1 MSPLDWFKK
10 EKPLQGLTGLWGGNS
25 SNLIGGASGL
35 YDEPLLTDGTGITF
49 RAYNSSGGALTGY
62 LGPAKSDLRTYYK
75 SSQSVGNWID
85 TDDFFNTTTT
95 GIQVWH
101 VPVDGTY
108 QFTMESPS
116 FHTTHGLSNSTTG
129 AAPGW
134 KMVFNYDLSEG
145 DRLFILPGQRCNTST
160 DGNSSFG
167 GNGGTFL
174 VKGDKDEANLD
185 TDLYNCD
192 VADCIAVCG
201 GAANQTNGAS
211 QSVGTPRASGSH
223 PSGSDLETGTNYGTG
238 RGPTGYHT
246 GSGGGGPS
254 GGAGFLRSAG
264 QHDQNGTI
272 LYTYAEK
279 ADGTSFV
286 FDADCFVRGGRG
298 GKGYSSNNAQAQGN
312 SGMNG
317 SGGFGGGGGQSVGN
331 SYSSG
336 AGGMMGGGESD
347 GEFIYPNSLK
357 YANGADRIASGSCY
371 IKSGVSLST
380 NTTTTTTLGKVLVKI
395 V

>member
-1 MSPLDWFKK
+1 MLDNFWYPKQT
-10 EKPLQGLTGLWGGNS
+10 PLQGLTGLWGGNS
-25 SNLIGGASGL
+25 SNLIGGGGAL
-35 YDEPLLTDGTGITF
+35 YNEPLLTNGTGITF
-49 RAYNSSGGALTGY
+49 RAYNSSGGQLKGY
-62 LGPAKSDLRTYYK
+62 LGPVKSDLRYFYK
-75 SSQSVGNWID
+75 YSQSVGNWID
-85 TDDFFNTTTT
+85 DDDFFNTTTT

-101 VPVDGTY
+101 VPEDATY
-108 QFTMESPS
+108 RFSMESPS
-116 FHTTHGLSNSTTG
+116 FHTTHGNASSTTG

-134 KMVFNYDLSEG
+134 KMVFDYDLTAG
-145 DRLFILPGQRCNTST
+145 DRLFILPGQRCDTST

-174 VKGDKDEANLD
+174 VKGDNTETNLD
-185 TDLYNCD
+185 TDLLACD
-192 VADCIAVCG
+192 VADCLAVCG

-211 QSVGTPRASGSH
+211 QNVGTPRASGSH
-223 PSGSDLETGTNYGTG
+223 PSGSDLETSVNYGSG
-238 RGPTGYHT
+238 RGVENYH

-264 QHDQNGTI
+264 QHDGTGTV

-298 GKGYSSNNAQAQGN
+298 GKGYANNTAQAQGN

-336 AGGMMGGGESD
+336 AGGMMGGGEND
-347 GEFIYPNSLK
+347 GEYMYPNSFK
-357 YANGADRIASGSCY
+357 YANGADRIGSGSCY
-371 IKSGVSLST
+371 IKSGISLST
-380 NTTTTTTLGKVLVKI
+380 NTTTTTTIGKVNVTI